1 MINIR
6 RRMLGLPDYTLGE
19 ELMNAITHGAGAL
32 FGVVALVLCVVK
44 SAIAGDAFGVVA
56 SSIYG
61 ATLIVLYTM
70 SCIYHALGVNRAK
83 KVFQTFDHCS
93 IFLLIAGTYTPIT
106 LVAMRGWIGW
116 TVFGIVWAAAI
127 VGIVFNGINVKKY
140 TVMSMICYIAMGWVI
155 IFFFGEFIK
164 KVPSA
169 GVWTVFWGGVIYTI
183 GAVIYGFGKKA
194 RYFCGISREM
204 VLTNAKSLCI
214 MIEKQMEVAKWTLLK
229 CFLTMNVMI
238 ISCFTVRMARN

>member
-19 ELMNAITHGAGAL
+19 ELMNAITHGVGAL
-32 FGVVALVLCVVK
+32 LGVAALVLCIVK
-44 SAIAGDAFGVVA
+44 SAMSGDAFGVVA
-56 SSIYG
+56 SAIYG
-61 ATLIVLYTM
+61 TTLIVLYTM
-70 SCIYHALGVNRAK
+70 SCLYHALKVNRAK

-116 TVFGIVWAAAI
+116 LVFGIVWTAAI
-127 VGIVFNGINVKKY
+127 VGIVFNGIDVKKY
-140 TVMSMICYIAMGWVI
+140 SIMSMICYIAMGWVI
-155 IFFFGEFIK
+155 ILFFGEFLR

-169 GVWTVFWGGVIYTI
+169 GVWMVFWGGVVYTI

-194 RYFCGISREM
+194 RYIHSIWHFF
-204 VLTNAKSLCI
+204 VLAGS
-214 MIEKQMEVAKWTLLK
+214 VVH
-229 CFLTMNVMI
+229 FLAIYMYVL
-238 ISCFTVRMARN
+238 

>member
-6 RRMLGLPDYTLGE
+6 RRLLGLPDYTLGE
-19 ELMNAITHGAGAL
+19 ELMNSITHGVGAL
-32 FGVVALVLCVVK
+32 LGVVALVLCIVK
-44 SAIAGDAFGVVA
+44 SAIAKDAFGVVA
-56 SSIYG
+56 SSVYG
-61 ATLIVLYTM
+61 ATIIVLYSM
-70 SCIYHALGVNRAK
+70 SCLYHALAVNRAK

-127 VGIVFNGINVKKY
+127 VGIVFNGIDVKKY
-140 TVMSMICYIAMGWVI
+140 SIMSMICYIAMGWVI
-155 IFFFGEFIK
+155 VLFFGEFMQ

-169 GVWTVFWGGVIYTI
+169 GVWMIFWGGVVYTI

-194 RYFCGISREM
+194 RYIHSIWHFF
-204 VLTNAKSLCI
+204 VLAGSIVHFFAIYLY
-214 MIEKQMEVAKWTLLK
+214 VL
-229 CFLTMNVMI
+229 
-238 ISCFTVRMARN
+238 

>member
-32 FGVVALVLCVVK
+32 LGVVALVLCVVK

-70 SCIYHALGVNRAK
+70 SCLYHALAVNRAK

-127 VGIVFNGINVKKY
+127 VGIVFNGIDVKKY

-155 IFFFGEFIK
+155 VLFFGEFMRT
-164 KVPSA
+164 VPSS
-169 GVWTVFWGGVIYTI
+169 GVWMIFWGGVVYTI

-194 RYFCGISREM
+194 RYIHSIWHFF
-204 VLTNAKSLCI
+204 VLAGSIVHFFAIYLYI
-214 MIEKQMEVAKWTLLK
+214 L
-229 CFLTMNVMI
+229 
-238 ISCFTVRMARN
+238 

>member
-1 MINIR
+1 MNIRKNGLRETEAKMINIR

-19 ELMNAITHGAGAL
+19 ELMNAITHGVGAL

-44 SAIAGDAFGVVA
+44 SAMAGDAFGVVA

-61 ATLIVLYTM
+61 VTLMVLYTM
-70 SCIYHALGVNRAK
+70 SCLYHALKVNRAK

-116 TVFGIVWAAAI
+116 TVFGIVWAAAV
-127 VGIVFNGINVKKY
+127 VGIVFNGIDVKKY
-140 TVMSMICYIAMGWVI
+140 SIMSMICYIAMGWVI
-155 IFFFGEFIK
+155 VLFFGEFLR
-164 KVPSA
+164 KVASA
-169 GVWTVFWGGVIYTI
+169 GVWMIFWGGVIYTI

-194 RYFCGISREM
+194 RYVHSIWHFF
-204 VLTNAKSLCI
+204 VLAGSVVHFFAIYMYIL
-214 MIEKQMEVAKWTLLK
+214 
-229 CFLTMNVMI
+229 
-238 ISCFTVRMARN
+238 